1 MRGRNV
7 TTRSGYTSSG
17 YLRRRFRKRRSYTRI
32 VSPRFTHRAIAGGA
46 SRVPGLRKLPIYKLI
61 AAGEVALLARSHIA
75 RLTPDERRRFVRLMR
90 DAHGRPRNL
99 SGADRDELQRLIAK
113 TEPRLFAGLAVERLS
128 PVRLPRR
135 LLFGA
140 RRG

>member
-46 SRVPGLRKLPIYKLI
+46 SRVPGLRRLPIYKLI
-61 AAGEVALLARSHIA
+61 AVGEVALLARSHIA
-75 RLTPDERRRFVRLMR
+75 RLTPEERRRFVSLLREAR
-90 DAHGRPRNL
+90 GRPRHL
-99 SGADRDELQRLIAK
+99 SDADRDEPQGLIAK
-113 TEPRLFAGLAVERLS
+113 TEPRLFAGHAVDRIS

-135 LLFGA
+135 ILFGA
-140 RRG
+140 R